1 METYGLE
8 LQWVNFDTKSGN
20 VFLLEF
26 TSKMTL
32 NEGSLH

>member
-8 LQWVNFDTKSGN
+8 LQWVNFDTESGN

-26 TSKMTL
+26 ASKMTL
-32 NEGSLH
+32 NEGGLH